1 MPWSDNSGKGG
12 PTRGP
17 WGQQPPRQPGG
28 GNNNNGGGRG
38 EPPDLEELLKAS
50 RQRLKRAFPRGGN
63 GGAGTGGG
71 RSGPP
76 QFSRN
81 TLMIAGAAVVGLWVF
96 SGFYTVEADE
106 LAVVTTFGKYD
117 AIQTPGLNWHIPFPV
132 QGARTEKVTSL
143 RSTIIPET
151 ASARR
156 AADGAGLMLTGD
168 KNIVDV
174 AMQVQWRIKTDTI
187 AEQGAVLPPVAQF
200 MFNIDDPNKVVRT
213 VGEAAIRE
221 VVGRN
226 ELDFVQTEG
235 RSEVQEQTRALM
247 QEALDLYKTGIEI
260 AEVNL
265 EKADPPTDEV
275 NAAFLD
281 VIAAS
286 QDRNTIINGARGYA
300 NRVVPEARGEAQRI
314 LEGARAYQAQVTAE
328 ARGQAARFESILT
341 EYQRAPNV
349 TRQRMYLETVER
361 VLGPMNKIIIE
372 DGAGSGVVPYLPLT
386 DLQRRQQAGGTKQ

>member
-28 GNNNNGGGRG
+28 GNGGGRG
-38 EPPDLEELLKAS
+38 DPPDLEELLKAS
-50 RQRLKRAFPRGGN
+50 RQRLKRAFPGGGN
-63 GGAGTGGG
+63 GAGRGG
-71 RSGPP
+71 RGAPP
-76 QFSRN
+76 QLSRS
-81 TLMIAGAAVVGLWVF
+81 TMGFAAAGILGLWLF
-96 SGFYTVEADE
+96 SGVYTVDADE

-117 AIQTPGLNWHIPFPV
+117 SISTPGLHWRIPFPV
-132 QGARTEKVTSL
+132 QNARTEKVTSL
-143 RSTIIPET
+143 RET
-151 ASARR
+151 FVPDTAGGRR
-156 AADGAGLMLTGD
+156 PADSGGLMLTGD

-174 AMQVQWRIKTDTI
+174 AMQVQWRIKTETEPAEGDT
-187 AEQGAVLPPVAQF
+187 LPPVAQF
-200 MFNIDDPNKVVRT
+200 MFNVENQNRIVRT

-235 RSEVQEQTRALM
+235 RTEVQAQTRALM
-247 QEALDLYKTGIEI
+247 QEALDLYRTGIEI

-265 EKADPPTDEV
+265 QKADPPTDEV

-314 LEGARAYQAQVTAE
+314 LEGARAYQAQVTAS
-328 ARGQAARFESILT
+328 ARGQASRFDAILT
-341 EYQRAPNV
+341 EYQRAPQV
-349 TRQRMYLETVER
+349 TRQRMYLETVET

-372 DGAGSGVVPYLPLT
+372 DKAGAGVVPYLPLT
-386 DLQRRQQAGGTKQ
+386 ELQRQQQRAGNR